1 MYVIL
6 RVFNL
11 LTDMIGVKLYA
22 NPLDMQSRGELSF
35 STDGNSLSQ
44 RVIKTT
50 QPVLGPMY
58 WVVC

>member
-35 STDGNSLSQ
+35 CTDGEFT
-44 RVIKTT
+44 VTA
-50 QPVLGPMY
+50 GH
-58 WVVC
+58 